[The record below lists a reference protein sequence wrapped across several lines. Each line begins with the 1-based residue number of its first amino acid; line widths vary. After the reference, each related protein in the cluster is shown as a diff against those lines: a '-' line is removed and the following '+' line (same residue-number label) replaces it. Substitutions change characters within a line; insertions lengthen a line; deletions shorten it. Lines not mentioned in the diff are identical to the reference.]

1 MSMSMGNMP
10 RPKPDGP
17 RRVRN
22 GIKLYRKA
30 GLEDLPW
37 PASEWAERLPIQ
49 DDAEALRMA
58 LEYGKSGQAV
68 NFAVESGAI
77 TSNVQC
83 SAPKPHEVR
92 IEFPGLNETSWKRVL
107 EQAAA
112 GAIYSAK
119 LLAGEFPEIVDEPFE
134 AAGHPLIPA
143 AEEVHTKCSCGQHT
157 AEKPCR
163 HVVLVSII
171 LIERLDETP
180 ELALELRGR
189 TGTLFRDELQEARM
203 LTTRGVSQAHT
214 NPDVIQLASP
224 VHSIESRLS
233 DFWRPGASLQDF
245 KSGTLPDHVPHALLR
260 RLGAS
265 PLEGRFPITGLLA
278 SIYDSVAEE
287 ARRVMEKAERHH
299 YDPME
304 DVQEHSENEDS

>member
-1 MSMSMGNMP
+1 MNMSMGNMP

-30 GLEDLPW
+30 GLEELPW
-37 PASEWAERLPIQ
+37 PASAWASRLPIRE
-49 DDAEALRMA
+49 DPESLRIA

-68 NFAVESGAI
+68 NFLVEPGLIKSK
-77 TSNVQC
+77 VQC
-83 SAPKPHEVR
+83 IDPKPHEVR
-92 IEFPGLNETSWKRVL
+92 IEFPDLNETSWKRIL

-119 LLAGEFPEIVDEPFE
+119 LLAGEFPEIVNEPFE
-134 AAGHPLIPA
+134 AAGHPLIPSRG
-143 AEEVHTKCSCGQHT
+143 EVRTHCSCGHHS
-157 AEKPCR
+157 AEKPCQ
-163 HVVLVSII
+163 HVVLISII

-189 TGTLFRDELQEARM
+189 SGSLFRDELQEARM

-214 NPDVIQLASP
+214 NPDVVQLASP

-233 DFWRPGASLQDF
+233 DFWRPGSSLQDF
-245 KSGTLPDHVPHALLR
+245 KKGSLPDHIPHALLR

-287 ARRVMEKAERHH
+287 AKRIIEEADTHAGSRMEPPQDDFTDDEA
-299 YDPME
+299 
-304 DVQEHSENEDS
+304 